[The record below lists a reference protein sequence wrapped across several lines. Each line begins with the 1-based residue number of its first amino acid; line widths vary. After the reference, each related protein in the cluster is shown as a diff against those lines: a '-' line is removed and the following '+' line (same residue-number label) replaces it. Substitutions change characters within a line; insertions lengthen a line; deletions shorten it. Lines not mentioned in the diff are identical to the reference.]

1 LNSVANLKNGDIM
14 AETKWTSS
22 EVDPKREYLAFTEI
36 GERASLR
43 SYFSILKRARKVA
56 QQLKTAKG
64 VIAFVAQLSFLS
76 KKIGMVAVF
85 EDEKSL
91 MEFAHVGQHAQC
103 MKQFKAGT
111 KFQRAKWSIS
121 GSNVPPTFEDAM
133 SRIQTKK

>member
-36 GERASLR
+36 GERTSIR

-64 VIAFVAQLSFLS
+64 TIAFVAQLNFLS
-76 KKIGMVAVF
+76 KKMGMVAVF

-91 MEFAHVGQHAQC
+91 MEFAHAGQHAQC
-103 MKQFKAGT
+103 MKQFKAVT

-121 GSNVPPTFEDAM
+121 GSNLPPTFEDAM